1 MKEDFRSVEF
11 APGKTLSIETG
22 RIAKQADGAVVV
34 RMGDTMVLCT
44 AVSSKEPTDK
54 PFFPLTV
61 DLRESFSAGG
71 KFPGGF
77 IKREGRPNDKEVLSS
92 RLIDRS
98 LRPLFPDGY
107 RFDTQIICSV
117 LSSDGEHDGDV
128 LGGVGASA
136 ALHISDVPFAG
147 PIAEVR
153 VGRIDGEFIINPTIS
168 EMEESDIDMII
179 GGTAESV
186 IMMEGEMEEIS
197 EKEML
202 NAIKAAHKSIKK
214 LCEFQEELREEFGKE
229 KRDFEPEPV
238 DEDLKN

>member
-1 MKEDFRSVEF
+1 
-11 APGKTLSIETG
+11 
-22 RIAKQADGAVVV
+22 
-34 RMGDTMVLCT
+34 CT

-54 PFFPLTV
+54 PYFPLTV

-77 IKREGRPNDKEVLSS
+77 IKREGRPNDKEILSS

-107 RFDTQIICSV
+107 RFDTQIICKV

-153 VGRIDGEFIINPTIS
+153 VGRVEGEFVINPTLS
-168 EMEESDIDMII
+168 EMEASDIDMIV
-179 GGTAESV
+179 GGTEESV
-186 IMMEGEMEEIS
+186 LMMEGEMEEIA
-197 EKEML
+197 EAEML
-202 NAIKAAHKSIKK
+202 EAIK
-214 LCEFQEELREEFGKE
+214 
-229 KRDFEPEPV
+229 
-238 DEDLKN
+238 

>member
-1 MKEDFRSVEF
+1 MKQDVRSVEF
-11 APGKTLSIETG
+11 APGKSLSIETG
-22 RIAKQADGAVVV
+22 CIATQPAGAVVGRV
-34 RMGDTMVLCT
+34 GHTMVLCT

-77 IKREGRPNDKEVLSS
+77 IKREGRPNDKEIISS

-98 LRPLFPDGY
+98 LRPLFPEGY

-153 VGRIDGEFIINPTIS
+153 VGRVGGEFVINPTIS
-168 EMEESDIDMII
+168 QMEHSDIDMII
-179 GGTAESV
+179 GDRKSV
-186 IMMEGEMEEIS
+186 RVGKRWRRGGE
-197 EKEML
+197 
-202 NAIKAAHKSIKK
+202 
-214 LCEFQEELREEFGKE
+214 
-229 KRDFEPEPV
+229 
-238 DEDLKN
+238 